1 MYHVYNNLWNKT
13 IVAPTTTTSDY
24 HRGDMHS
31 SIVRGWRVSLCVHP
45 PTTKYLG
52 ILGSPCTNIS
62 VAHDTTMDSLV
73 SLSLV
78 QPARAVH
85 QFGFGILLA
94 HALPLPLLLCCVLV
108 EHQRSV
114 VAVKVQH
121 SSTTDDRPPKTQTTL
136 WKDQWSTGTSS
147 LAPSIQRVS
156 EINLKLWYTHSG
168 ISIEPNFSTYS
179 RRNG

>member
-31 SIVRGWRVSLCVHP
+31 SIVRGWRVCLCVHP

-94 HALPLPLLLCCVLV
+94 HALPLLLCCVLV

-121 SSTTDDRPPKTQTTL
+121 SSTTDDDRPPPKLKQHC
-136 WKDQWSTGTSS
+136 GRTSRAQCTIEEPLHWLLQS
-147 LAPSIQRVS
+147 KGYPKSI
-156 EINLKLWYTHSG
+156 
-168 ISIEPNFSTYS
+168 
-179 RRNG
+179 